1 MKAPLMSA
9 EQLAETL
16 GLPNVETVKRLAR
29 QRKIPVVRL
38 GYRSHFFDA
47 DKCRTALEKLEV
59 RAV

>member
-1 MKAPLMSA
+1 MSA